1 MINLWHD
8 MDSNR
13 ITPEKMTVVIEI
25 PMGSKKKYEL
35 DKQTGIIILDRI
47 LHTSTHYPAN
57 YGFIP
62 KTLSEDGDPLDV
74 LVISRE
80 KLDPMVLVDCFPIG
94 VMKMIDNNEVDEK
107 IIALPFGDPYYSG
120 YKDVD
125 ELPEHTFDEIRHFF
139 EVYKFLENK
148 HTIVEQVLG
157 RKSAIDVINKSIEL
171 YNTTYS
177 NKFDKI

>member
-62 KTLSEDGDPLDV
+62 KTLSDDGDPLDV

-107 IIALPFGDPYYSG
+107 VIALPFGDPYYAG
-120 YKDVD
+120 YKDVED
-125 ELPEHTFDEIRHFF
+125 LPEHTFDEIRHFF

-157 RKSAIDVINKSIEL
+157 RKSAVEVINKSIEL
-171 YNTTYS
+171 YNETYS
-177 NKFDKI
+177 NRFDKI